1 MILLLLS
8 LLNAAEIPTS
18 NDELLALTLAA
29 EDLDSRPEVS
39 SYAYM
44 DSTDLVK
51 IDTVRSGLMKVFT
64 HHGNVHAGDSYI
76 PQQIPAILTIAKKV
90 SHLCSLEAQA
100 LSGHNLTQLSAK
112 ISQIVDQYKDNLS
125 DYKYENTAKSV
136 PEIQSIVTSQFTRS
150 VREVGGY
157 AAGQGTLVWAYTLV
171 LATNILNDPVFSE
184 TAKQSVV
191 RLLIDQ
197 SIEGMLTQGG
207 CIQGFVNRG
216 FIALLNILSY
226 Y

>member
-1 MILLLLS
+1 MILLLLY
-8 LLNAAEIPTS
+8 LLNAAEIPAS
-18 NDELLALTLAA
+18 DDEILALTLAA
-29 EDLDSRPEVS
+29 EDLEFRPEVS
-39 SYAYM
+39 SYTYM
-44 DSTDLVK
+44 DSSDSEKLKAVQ
-51 IDTVRSGLMKVFT
+51 SGLMKVFT

-76 PQQIPAILTIAKKV
+76 PQQIPTVLSIAQNV
-90 SHLCSLEAQA
+90 SNLCSLEARA
-100 LSGHNLTQLSAK
+100 LAGYSLIQVSEK
-112 ISQIVDQYKDNLS
+112 IAHLVNQHKDNLS

-136 PEIQSIVTSQFTRS
+136 SEIQGIVSVQFTRS
-150 VREVGGY
+150 SREIGGY
-157 AAGQGTLVWAYTLV
+157 AAGQGAQVWAYTLV

-184 TAKQSVV
+184 TAKLSVV